1 MPPARSFRICR
12 PRQPSSAPPPR
23 PTVDVEFTVGPWL
36 NRVAQ
41 HGPCRTI
48 QGLDSARRGFR
59 TYTRRNAR
67 RKWKCVTCERPTTAS
82 GCTYCG
88 PLCGACAKTQFIP
101 FEGGADPGANTWV
114 PEAATRRKSFHVYG
128 QFFSPL
134 CYSTVANPF
143 VHHPRQGPCG
153 ELWSR
158 RCGGMTLYVAP
169 RWRMRCTHCEL
180 RKRTTALCSK
190 CGPVCRDC
198 SAARAEAVADPAR
211 SCRPGIPG
219 ETEFVEHTLLDPR
232 TGARN
237 ATSFFC
243 PSSEAR
249 YPHVL

>member
-1 MPPARSFRICR
+1 MFGKCCFKRVRFPLLL
-12 PRQPSSAPPPR
+12 R
-23 PTVDVEFTVGPWL
+23 PTVDVTFTVGPWL

-41 HGPCRTI
+41 HGPCRTL
-48 QGLDSARRGFR
+48 QGADSARLGFR
-59 TYTRRNAR
+59 TYTRRHAR
-67 RKWKCVTCERPTTAS
+67 RRWKCGTCERPTTAS

-88 PLCGACAKTQFIP
+88 PLCSACAKTCTWFIP
-101 FEGGADPGANTWV
+101 AEGGADPGASTWV
-114 PEAATRRKSFHVYG
+114 PVAATRRKRFHVYG
-128 QFFSPL
+128 QFFSL
-134 CYSTVANPF
+134 LSTPMYPKV

-169 RWRMRCTHCEL
+169 RWRMKCTHC

-190 CGPVCRDC
+190 CGPVCRGC
-198 SAARAEAVADPAR
+198 YAARAGAVADPAH

-219 ETEFVEHTLLDPR
+219 ETGFVEHTLLDPR

-237 ATSFFC
+237 ETSFFC

-249 YPHVL
+249 